1 MNILKFAVQV
11 HTTESKSNDD
21 EGPEHDEN
29 APDVNEDD
37 LFQHVKK
44 VDKFH
49 DALAKD
55 AATEEQAK
63 EQLSVLDKEEREE
76 EKEAEKNEDVAMK
89 EDEEI
94 DDNQHVDQLE
104 AEKMGQSKKKG
115 NRRGDPTAMEE
126 DEVESKMEG
135 RHSFRT

>member
-1 MNILKFAVQV
+1 M
-11 HTTESKSNDD
+11 
-21 EGPEHDEN
+21 
-29 APDVNEDD
+29 
-37 LFQHVKK
+37 KK